1 MKVSVPIIK
10 LRKTIIINK
19 LFMMQAKQC
28 LTY

>member
-1 MKVSVPIIK
+1 MLIIK
-10 LRKTIIINK
+10 LRRTISINK